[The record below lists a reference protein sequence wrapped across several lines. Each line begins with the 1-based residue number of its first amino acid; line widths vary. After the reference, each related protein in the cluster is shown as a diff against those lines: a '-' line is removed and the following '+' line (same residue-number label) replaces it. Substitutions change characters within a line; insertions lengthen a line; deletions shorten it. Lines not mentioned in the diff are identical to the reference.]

1 MLVMWT
7 TEYPADPIREL
18 VCSQQ
23 TVGFYGLALAVYPLG
38 LDGVQPRTLL
48 GQKAAY
54 DPHSAAAILDVAI
67 VLAEPAPDLLGD
79 VPGGVVPEI
88 RSRTFFP
95 LASSFSKH
103 HPRNCVV
110 I

>member
-1 MLVMWT
+1 MLAMWT

-18 VCSQQ
+18 ACSQQ
-23 TVGFYGLALAVYPLG
+23 TVGFYDLALAVYPLG

-54 DPHSAAAILDVAI
+54 DPHSAAAVLDAAI

-79 VPGGVVPEI
+79 VPGGVVPDQKQDLLSTRFELLPSTTREI
-88 RSRTFFP
+88 
-95 LASSFSKH
+95 ASL
-103 HPRNCVV
+103 
-110 I
+110 